1 MGMDFVALMKYR
13 GPDVRL
19 SDALSLLQRDS
30 LEELKLARDLMD
42 TLGFRCRN
50 RNPAG
55 WETTDGN
62 SLGLDFQP
70 NLPDVAVSWWTP
82 EEFSLTFG
90 TDTIQVY
97 HLLRWHSFLI
107 DSRMQEA
114 MLKACAALGRLFGVT
129 DCIVTNDWNPANSAF
144 EGGMM
149 FDAALQQAEPGHG
162 EVANLEDLYLT
173 YVNESELAAI
183 PTGNDLIPW
192 QWVLMPRDKPLP
204 DGWQRLDRSWDSIGY
219 WRFRWSPEI
228 GADHPWPPVPKRS
241 LSSSIEER
249 PHREVDPETLE
260 GLLHDLR
267 YEVRRK
273 QEKAAD
279 ALYEMGQS
287 AKAAVPDLVEALGKR
302 WPTVRKRVAFAL
314 GRIGGGAEVI
324 AALQRVLEQ
333 DEDAEVRHAAADAL
347 IRLGA
352 GISVLH
358 STDDERRRQAADGL
372 AALGPAA
379 RATVPDLLTMLRAD
393 DPVIS
398 LDTRRSLARAIWLIG
413 PEASAIPD
421 LLKALRASDELVRL
435 WIARGFA
442 VLGPAAVSATPAL
455 VQALADPA
463 EMVRSSLAWALARI
477 GPDAIGSVVKALQSG
492 EPALRCGAAECLGR
506 MRARDAIPA
515 LEAAQQDNE
524 EAVRQAATESLRRLA
539 MPGRP

>member
-1 MGMDFVALMKYR
+1 MGMDFVALMKSR
-13 GPDVRL
+13 GPDARL
-19 SDALSLLQRDS
+19 ADALSFLQRDS
-30 LEELKLARDLMD
+30 LEELRVARDLMD

-82 EEFSLTFG
+82 EEFSLSFG

-97 HLLRWHSFLI
+97 HLLRWHSFLT

-129 DCIVTNDWNPANSAF
+129 DCIVTSDYNPTNSAF
-144 EGGMM
+144 LNGMT
-149 FDAALQQAEPGHG
+149 FNAALQEAEPEYG
-162 EVANLEDLYLT
+162 EVANLEDLYLS
-173 YVNESELAAI
+173 YFDESDIAAI

-192 QWVLMPRDKPLP
+192 QLVLTRRDKPLP
-204 DGWQRLDRSWDSIGY
+204 DGWQRVDRTWDSFGY

-249 PHREVDPETLE
+249 PQGEVDPEALE

-279 ALYEMGQS
+279 TLRELGPA

-302 WPTVRKRVAFAL
+302 WPAVRKRVALAL
-314 GRIGGGAEVI
+314 GHVGGGAEVI
-324 AALQRVLEQ
+324 PALQRVLEQ
-333 DEDAEVRHAAADAL
+333 DEDADVRHAAADTL

-352 GISVLH
+352 GVSLLH
-358 STDDERRRQAADGL
+358 STDDERRRQASEGL
-372 AALGPAA
+372 AELGPAA
-379 RATVPDLLTMLRAD
+379 RSAVPALLAMLLD
-393 DPVIS
+393 NDPITS
-398 LDTRRSLARAIWLIG
+398 LNTRRSLARAIWLIG
-413 PEASAIPD
+413 PDANVLPD
-421 LLKALRASDELVRL
+421 LLRALQAPDELVRL
-435 WIARGFA
+435 WIARSFA
-442 VLGPAAVSATPAL
+442 ILGPAAVSATPAL
-455 VQALADPA
+455 VQALTDPA

-477 GPDAIGSVVKALQSG
+477 GLDAIGSVVKALQSG
-492 EPALRCGAAECLGR
+492 KPALRRGAAECLGR
-506 MRARDAIPA
+506 MRAHDAIPF
-515 LEAAQQDNE
+515 LKAAQQDNE
-524 EAVRQAATESLRRLA
+524 EAVRRAATESLRRLA
-539 MPGRP
+539 MPGRA